1 VIGGVWAEA
10 FRVERR
16 GVDLRAGLAGGVASC
31 TPLAL
36 GVATG
41 EPAIGVT
48 ACFGGLNAALA
59 VPRGALR
66 ERVGWGAGAAL
77 ACCVSIAVAT
87 AVQDSVAASV
97 AATFALVGL
106 AAFLRTFG
114 PNGGLTGFVIGAIF
128 VITNGIAAGPLDVG
142 ERVGW
147 FALGSLGGVVLMV
160 AAYAREAPPP
170 ADATPLP
177 EVLAR
182 GARQLRRAI
191 ADDALLRA
199 HALRLASIVA
209 ATTLLYQVLELEHG
223 YWVPLTVLAVLQPNE
238 HASDVRAIQR
248 AAGTI
253 VGTALIALLTIATG
267 NEWLMVACQGL
278 TAFGLFALFARGYF
292 WLVVLLTPTA
302 LLTVSAVD
310 YQGVAVAVER
320 AGWSALGIA
329 LGLAIAEV
337 CWRLARHPA

>member
-1 VIGGVWAEA
+1 
-10 FRVERR
+10 
-16 GVDLRAGLAGGVASC
+16 
-31 TPLAL
+31 
-36 GVATG
+36 
-41 EPAIGVT
+41 
-48 ACFGGLNAALA
+48 
-59 VPRGALR
+59 
-66 ERVGWGAGAAL
+66 
-77 ACCVSIAVAT
+77 
-87 AVQDSVAASV
+87 
-97 AATFALVGL
+97 
-106 AAFLRTFG
+106 
-114 PNGGLTGFVIGAIF
+114 

-142 ERVGW
+142 ERVLW

-160 AAYAREAPPP
+160 AAYAGSASAPRPP
-170 ADATPLP
+170 AID
-177 EVLAR
+177 R
-182 GARQLRRAI
+182 G
-191 ADDALLRA
+191 LLGA

-209 ATTLLYQVLELEHG
+209 VTTLLYQLLELEHG

-253 VGTALIALLTIATG
+253 VGTALIALLTVATG
-267 NEWLMVACQGL
+267 NEWLMVACQGIA
-278 TAFGLFALFARGYF
+278 AFGLFALFARGYF

-310 YQGVAVAVER
+310 YQGVAVAIER